1 MGRNGGA
8 SMSLVGAGI
17 GGLYGLGT
25 GYNEASTKNTD
36 DLSRYYSGDITK
48 EQLIALR
55 NKRTND
61 MLGKAVLYGVGGA
74 AVGQGVRKVID
85 NAGKETSKQ
94 LAEARRQ
101 SEQAIRTSA
110 REYENMSKR
119 VATHSADEVSKRV
132 DEKLDRLPRWMGGKR
147 GWFGGDLGAIKEA
160 AISTEMLVFFSKEV
174 CGE

>member
-1 MGRNGGA
+1 MSVMGA
-8 SMSLVGAGI
+8 TI

-25 GYNEASTKNTD
+25 GYNEASVKNTD
-36 DLSRYYSGDITK
+36 DLAKYYSGYLTK

-61 MLGKAVLYGVGGA
+61 MLGKALLYGAGGA

-85 NAGKETSKQ
+85 NIGKETSKQ
-94 LAEARRQ
+94 LSEARRQ
-101 SEQAIRTSA
+101 SEKAIQTSA

-147 GWFGGDLGAIKEA
+147 GWFGGDIGAVKEA
-160 AISTEMLVFFSKEV
+160 SISPAMLMFFSKEV